1 MMQQSYPTAELKTEV
16 RMMMD
21 ENVIEQFFDD
31 WAQQDEKQGE
41 TGLGTRDEG
50 RECGIAIL
58 YV

>member
-1 MMQQSYPTAELKTEV
+1 
-16 RMMMD
+16 MMMD